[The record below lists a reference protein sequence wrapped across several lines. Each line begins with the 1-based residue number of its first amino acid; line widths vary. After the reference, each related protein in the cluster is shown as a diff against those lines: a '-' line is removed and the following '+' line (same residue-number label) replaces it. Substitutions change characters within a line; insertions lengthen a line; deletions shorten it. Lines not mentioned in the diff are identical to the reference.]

1 MRMRTRLRLLEE
13 TLAGLG
19 CPGCRHRCGI
29 LYRTSTP
36 LPNGTRVWDVE
47 EPPPCSRCG
56 KIPEQIVEVIMP
68 IMEERSGTSGLE
80 ASL

>member
-19 CPGCRHRCGI
+19 CPECRHLCGI
-29 LYRTSTP
+29 IYRTATP
-36 LPNGTRVWDVE
+36 LPDGTRVWDVE

-56 KIPEQIVEVIMP
+56 KIPEQLIEVYGIVVDEKTDVS
-68 IMEERSGTSGLE
+68 ERRE
-80 ASL
+80 YK